1 MGLKGKKQSFNI
13 LKGEGEDAELQSF
26 DIELDEGMVVLDC
39 VHRIQHEQQPDLAVR
54 WNCKAGKCGSCSAEI
69 NGRPRLMCMTRMSDV
84 VAETPEGQPIEI
96 RPMKAFPHVKDLV
109 TDVSWELRGLL
120 NASSQSR
127 VQKPWIGNSTRW
139 KPTVFSN
146 SESASSASSV

>member
-54 WNCKAGKCGSCSAEI
+54 WNCKAGK
-69 NGRPRLMCMTRMSDV
+69 
-84 VAETPEGQPIEI
+84 
-96 RPMKAFPHVKDLV
+96 
-109 TDVSWELRGLL
+109 
-120 NASSQSR
+120 
-127 VQKPWIGNSTRW
+127 
-139 KPTVFSN
+139 
-146 SESASSASSV
+146 

>member
-54 WNCKAGKCGSCSAEI
+54 CNCKAGKCGSCPAEI

-84 VAETPEGQPIEI
+84 VAETP
-96 RPMKAFPHVKDLV
+96 
-109 TDVSWELRGLL
+109 
-120 NASSQSR
+120 
-127 VQKPWIGNSTRW
+127 
-139 KPTVFSN
+139 
-146 SESASSASSV
+146 